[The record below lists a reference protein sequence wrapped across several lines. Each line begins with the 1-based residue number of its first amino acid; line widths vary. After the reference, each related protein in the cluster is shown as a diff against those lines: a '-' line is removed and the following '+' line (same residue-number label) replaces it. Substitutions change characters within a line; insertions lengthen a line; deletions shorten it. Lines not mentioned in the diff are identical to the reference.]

1 MRILLQE
8 DDRGC
13 CPTLLRGSEEGGVVS
28 VEPGLDK
35 GMGKEAKYRSRSS
48 FPVQPVFF
56 HVAAGKFRTNPS
68 HSSIDR

>member
-13 CPTLLRGSEEGGVVS
+13 CPTLLRGSEEGGS

-35 GMGKEAKYRSRSS
+35 GWGKEAKYGSLSS

-68 HSSIDR
+68 HTSIDR